1 MRAGSIYYRLWT
13 DGHQLDP
20 KAPMT
25 IKPFTGVIFGKQ
37 TIANFAQA
45 SYPQLGTY
53 LLWVFLALLL
63 VAMWCSR
70 KEKV

>member
-1 MRAGSIYYRLWT
+1 
-13 DGHQLDP
+13 
-20 KAPMT
+20 MT
-25 IKPFTGVIFGKQ
+25 IQPFTPVIFGKQ

-53 LLWVFLALLL
+53 LLWVFMALLL